1 MALSTITSDEP
12 ITLRRLSV
20 VCTKNYSHLQSSFVG
35 IIYFSTAMPWELIY
49 AKLPNLTIWI
59 QNFHIDH
66 NVPNLPPNQN
76 FA

>member
-49 AKLPNLTIWI
+49 AKLPSLTI
-59 QNFHIDH
+59 
-66 NVPNLPPNQN
+66 
-76 FA
+76 